1 MKHLFL
7 AVTGLFLCL
16 AAVAQQPRK
25 VVADKIVGIVGD
37 KIILRSDV
45 YNDIED
51 RKRRGEPVPE
61 NADCYIMEQ
70 ILALKALVLQAE
82 KDSIIVADDEI
93 DALLD
98 NQIRGFIQMYGGK
111 EALEEIAGRTIYQIK
126 EDFRQSFK
134 ERKLAERMRD
144 KIVENVKIT
153 PQEVKEY
160 FDKIPTDSLPFY
172 ESEIEIGEIAVYPK
186 ASRDLEKLV
195 IDELNDFKK
204 QAESG
209 QQRFETLAAL
219 YSEDPAVKENGGR
232 YAINRTEKNWD
243 PNFINYAFRL
253 KEGQISPV
261 FKSKFGY
268 HIVKMESRAG
278 DDAIVRHILRIPKIT
293 DTEINEAKARLDSV
307 RARLVAG
314 TMQFGEAVARFS
326 EDENHKFTGGMRQNP
341 SGGTLLTL
349 DMLDKATVELLAKT
363 KLQPGQYS
371 QPTAYTDERGRQV
384 VRIVYLKS
392 RTEPHRE
399 NLKDDYDRVAQ
410 RALELKKQK
419 VISDWFAERIPG
431 YYLMIDEDFSNCA
444 SLSHWMQHVTAKK
457 VGVNP

>member
-1 MKHLFL
+1 
-7 AVTGLFLCL
+7 
-16 AAVAQQPRK
+16 
-25 VVADKIVGIVGD
+25 
-37 KIILRSDV
+37 
-45 YNDIED
+45 
-51 RKRRGEPVPE
+51 
-61 NADCYIMEQ
+61 
-70 ILALKALVLQAE
+70 
-82 KDSIIVADDEI
+82 
-93 DALLD
+93 
-98 NQIRGFIQMYGGK
+98 
-111 EALEEIAGRTIYQIK
+111 
-126 EDFRQSFK
+126 
-134 ERKLAERMRD
+134 
-144 KIVENVKIT
+144 
-153 PQEVKEY
+153 
-160 FDKIPTDSLPFY
+160 
-172 ESEIEIGEIAVYPK
+172 
-186 ASRDLEKLV
+186 
-195 IDELNDFKK
+195 
-204 QAESG
+204 
-209 QQRFETLAAL
+209 
-219 YSEDPAVKENGGR
+219 
-232 YAINRTEKNWD
+232 
-243 PNFINYAFRL
+243 
-253 KEGQISPV
+253 
-261 FKSKFGY
+261 
-268 HIVKMESRAG
+268 
-278 DDAIVRHILRIPKIT
+278 
-293 DTEINEAKARLDSV
+293 V